1 MELVKDK
8 LAIKTVEKF
17 GKYLELAL
25 DKHQDKDKENEDAES
40 NDENHFH
47 GIFST
52 QFLFLFLQFFDFT
65 NFYFFR

>member
-1 MELVKDK
+1 MDLVKDK

-25 DKHQDKDKENEDAES
+25 DKHQDKDKENEEAES

-47 GIFST
+47 EIFPT
-52 QFLFLFLQFFDFT
+52 IFVFIVAMF
-65 NFYFFR
+65 